1 MSSLYRQHIHMLV
14 PKGVDIDQEGSFSVF
29 SSPTSFARHLTIHA
43 DSQRNLCTKCGS
55 SARLNSLEKSLPL
68 KSFARKIG
76 RIHPCVLY
84 TMCAC
89 YLLVPTY
96 VWWNRLTQKVVTAP
110 LSVDSDNHIAIN
122 TTHTNWGYNQ
132 LSDKFMS
139 LYRVTGPQ
147 PWNTGI
153 YLPYSSL
160 FPSLLLLNRIKP
172 SSQSMYIYKWLAFP
186 VQSYYQ
192 KLKFSPKTVYTR
204 KTELAKSYMVILL
217 VFS

>member
-1 MSSLYRQHIHMLV
+1 MLV

-55 SARLNSLEKSLPL
+55 SARLNGLEKSPPL
-68 KSFARKIG
+68 KSFARKIQ

-122 TTHTNWGYNQ
+122 TTHTNWGYYQ
-132 LSDKFMS
+132 LSDI
-139 LYRVTGPQ
+139 LCPWIVLLGPNLEIQ
-147 PWNTGI
+147 ESICCVP
-153 YLPYSSL
+153 LPTFVESH
-160 FPSLLLLNRIKP
+160 
-172 SSQSMYIYKWLAFP
+172 Q
-186 VQSYYQ
+186 
-192 KLKFSPKTVYTR
+192 T
-204 KTELAKSYMVILL
+204 
-217 VFS
+217 